1 MLASISI
8 QDFAANSGAAGIIGC
23 AQAVLAKKE
32 TKNAQKIALTG
43 DSILR
48 IVGPE

>member
-1 MLASISI
+1 
-8 QDFAANSGAAGIIGC
+8 
-23 AQAVLAKKE
+23 VLAKKE

-48 IVGPE
+48 LVEPE